1 MPSSRHTSPSPD
13 LGVPKRTAT
22 PRCASLSS
30 GGCTR
35 GPDRVTFSTAVG
47 RDATFHT
54 GLRTTGRTTYA
65 IEWQRGTSRRVLAH
79 GAVEGPT
86 SIACA
91 YPTGT
96 GVISPISDHPVTW
109 VDPRVVRDLS
119 LWPTIWALGLLVL
132 AWLARGAGLTRRAF
146 ATARS
151 TSASRSPRS
160 ATRSRTP

>member
-1 MPSSRHTSPSPD
+1 M
-13 LGVPKRTAT
+13 
-22 PRCASLSS
+22 
-30 GGCTR
+30 
-35 GPDRVTFSTAVG
+35 TFSTAVG

-65 IEWQRGTSRRVLAH
+65 IEWQRETSRRVLAH

-96 GVISPISDHPVTW
+96 GVISLISDHPVTW

-132 AWLARGAGLTRRAF
+132 AWLARGAGLTRRAAF
-146 ATARS
+146 RVVAATVSVAAAIVVSEVALRALGDS
-151 TSASRSPRS
+151 FTDAMTMAAEAAWPAQLEQTLGVPRRRRR
-160 ATRSRTP
+160 RSR